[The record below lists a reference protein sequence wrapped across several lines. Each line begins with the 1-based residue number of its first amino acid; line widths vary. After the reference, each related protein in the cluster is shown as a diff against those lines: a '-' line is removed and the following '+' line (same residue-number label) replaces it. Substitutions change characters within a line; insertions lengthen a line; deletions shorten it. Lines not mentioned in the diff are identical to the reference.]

1 MEELEENDKKY
12 DQIVGKYL
20 TSSHMELFHLFKI
33 LSCVILS
40 YLVLIYLVLS
50 YFSARFKKYRA
61 ILMLKVYLKGA
72 SSSILS
78 SRRIILRR

>member
-1 MEELEENDKKY
+1 MEELEENDKKH

-20 TSSHMELFHLFKI
+20 TSSYMELLHLFKI

-50 YFSARFKKYRA
+50 YF
-61 ILMLKVYLKGA
+61 
-72 SSSILS
+72 
-78 SRRIILRR
+78 